1 MPIASLLGSSVFEDR
16 AVIVAA
22 FEEVLSRLGIVQGSD
37 PVREELIARRI
48 IHVAKGGAIER
59 RRLVRET
66 LSAGTLA

>member
-1 MPIASLLGSSVFEDR
+1 MRIASLFGSSVSEDK

-22 FEEVLSRLGIVQGSD
+22 FEEVLNRLAIVQGSD

-48 IHVAKGGAIER
+48 IHVAKGGIVER

-66 LSAGTLA
+66 LSNIFE